1 MARFNCLWL
10 VFIVHLCLWVFKQVD
25 CRVINIYSS
34 TEPESV
40 LANLSRTGWTN
51 YTFEASTID
60 IQTTFQLL
68 SIDSTNGLVR
78 MISRPDCRFLQ
89 LNPFTVYIESSSI
102 YNSSERALRPLTVS
116 VFGENCIRKLQQS
129 LPRTAPIGTR
139 VLRLMDIVLHT
150 RKPLVNPAS
159 LKLRKPWRKYFRI
172 GAKSDYLVLR
182 RSLREIQERVLVVE
196 LVFPESAKHGRYK
209 QPLVA
214 RLELFIDNHA
224 NRFDKN
230 TRRFRRRI
238 QQTAPRFSSPYLTA
252 HIREDAS
259 VGTSVGTIRAEDTN
273 NGNAGKIRYS
283 MEASQNLLSQS
294 FFQIDADSGL
304 IKTTAS
310 LDRENMPMHYFRVKA
325 EYEQHKSLYAEA
337 DLTIIVDDVND
348 NAPKFEA
355 SSYSKSVPEDIYV
368 GDTVLDVRARDLDT
382 GSNAEIRYSI
392 TNNGGVNSVFRI
404 GQSSGSITV
413 DRALDRESVQEY
425 SLTIQASDGGSPPK
439 TDTAT
444 VRITVTDVNDCV
456 PQFSKREY
464 TETIPEDTKPGQLV
478 LKVSATDKDLG
489 SNAVIV
495 YSFSSG
501 NDQGLFSINRINGQI
516 KVSKELNYEYSPVY
530 TLFVMAQDKGE
541 YPNFNETSVEI
552 YLEDVNDNAPQ
563 FVNSD
568 FQELVSE
575 RENVGHTFTRVQ
587 AFDDDDGTNK
597 QIVYSLV
604 ESNLPFG
611 ITSDNGDLYLTK
623 KLDREVVNRYIFH
636 VKAEDKGKPPLS
648 NRARVTV
655 NVGDINDNPP
665 KFSKP
670 VYYGSVE
677 ENARFGTTILRVT
690 ATDPDLGQSNIMYT
704 FDQNSRCFRISG
716 NTGVITLSCRLD
728 YGKTKFYSLTVK
740 ARDNQLE
747 SSAFVRINVTDSNT
761 HTPIFQQ
768 RIYRQRISEATAVG
782 GRVLVVKAT
791 DNDQGLN
798 AKLTYAIKQSQQDFK
813 INPKTGEI
821 TVAQTLDRETSAQY
835 RFEVIATD
843 QGTPQLTGTA
853 NVHIT
858 VTDVNDNK
866 PRFLQ
871 SNYGKAIFENVSP
884 GTRVL
889 QVSAVDDDEGSN
901 KAIIYSFAT
910 NGNFILTFTLIF
922 CMIKSILNIGIVKG
936 KVCIP
941 VRSIR
946 PSITKYAHTNR
957 VCIQKHKCSS
967 GMWCTL
973 PIEEHCSYNNLISN
987 KCK

>member
-1 MARFNCLWL
+1 MARFNGVWL
-10 VFIVHLCLWVFKQVD
+10 GFIVHLCLWVFEKVD

-51 YTFEASTID
+51 YAIEASTID
-60 IQTTFQLL
+60 IQTTLQLF

-78 MISRPDCRFLQ
+78 MIRRPNCGFLQ
-89 LNPFTVYIESSSI
+89 LNPFTVYVESSSI
-102 YNSSERALRPLTVS
+102 YNSSERSLRPLTVS
-116 VFGENCIRKLQQS
+116 VFGENCFRKSQRY

-139 VLRLMDIVLHT
+139 VLQLRDIILHT
-150 RKPLVNPAS
+150 GEPLINPAS
-159 LKLRKPWRKYFRI
+159 LKLRKTPWRKYFRI
-172 GAKSDYLVLR
+172 GAKSDYLFLR
-182 RSLREIQERVLVVE
+182 RSLRELQERVLVAD
-196 LVFPESAKHGRYK
+196 LVFPESAKHGRNK

-214 RLELFIDNHA
+214 RVELFIDNHA
-224 NRFDKN
+224 NGFDKN
-230 TRRFRRRI
+230 ARRFRRRI
-238 QQTAPRFSSPYLTA
+238 QQTAPRFSSSYLTA
-252 HIREDAS
+252 HIREDAAK
-259 VGTSVGTIRAEDTN
+259 GTSVSTIRAEDTN

-283 MEASQNLLSQS
+283 MEASQNLRSQS

-304 IKTTAS
+304 IKTTDL
-310 LDRENMPMHYFRVKA
+310 LDREEMSMHYFRVKA
-325 EYEQHKSLYAEA
+325 EYEQYKSLYAEA

-355 SSYSKSVPEDIYV
+355 SSYSKSIPEDLYV

-404 GQSSGSITV
+404 DQSSGSITV
-413 DRALDRESVQEY
+413 DRSLDRESVQEY
-425 SLTIQASDGGSPPK
+425 SLTVQASDGGSPPK

-444 VRITVTDVNDCV
+444 VRIVVTDVNDCV
-456 PQFSKREY
+456 PQFTKREY
-464 TETIPEDTKPGQLV
+464 STKIPENTKPGDLV
-478 LKVSATDKDLG
+478 LTVSASDKDLG
-489 SNAVIV
+489 SNALIV

-501 NDQGLFSINRINGQI
+501 NDQGLFSINRLNGQI
-516 KVSKELNYEYSPVY
+516 KVSKELNYEYIPVH

-541 YPNFNETSVEI
+541 YPNYNETSVEI

-575 RENVGHTFTRVQ
+575 RENVGHTFARVQ

-597 QIVYSLV
+597 QIVYSVV

-611 ITSDNGDLYLTK
+611 INQDTGDLYLTK
-623 KLDREVVNRYIFH
+623 KLDREVVNRYVFH

-677 ENARFGTTILRVT
+677 ENARFGTTVLSVT

-728 YGKTKFYSLTVK
+728 YGKTNFYSLTVK

-761 HTPIFQQ
+761 HKPIFKQ

-782 GRVLVVKAT
+782 GRVLVVSAT

-798 AKLTYAIKQSQQDFK
+798 AKLTYAFKQPQQDFTM
-813 INPKTGEI
+813 NPDGEI
-821 TVAQTLDRETSAQY
+821 TVAQTLDRETSARY
-835 RFEVIATD
+835 RFEVMATD

-871 SNYGKAIFENVSP
+871 SNYGKSILEDVRP

-901 KAIIYSFAT
+901 KAITYSFAK
-910 NGNFILTFTLIF
+910 NGKFIIILTFNLMLI
-922 CMIKSILNIGIVKG
+922 
-936 KVCIP
+936 
-941 VRSIR
+941 
-946 PSITKYAHTNR
+946 H
-957 VCIQKHKCSS
+957 
-967 GMWCTL
+967 GM
-973 PIEEHCSYNNLISN
+973 
-987 KCK
+987 